1 MKSWFSTW
9 FDSKYYPILYQHRND
24 EEAKKFIDHLLEFLP
39 KKDHADWLDLAC
51 GNGRHAIYLAKKG
64 FKVTGLDLSPNAIQH
79 AKNTSNELGLN
90 VEFDVHDMRQ
100 SLSPKQFDFIFNLF
114 TSFGYFSSQEEEIET
129 LQSINHALRTP
140 SSYLVIDF
148 LNARKV
154 IDGIVPRETK
164 VINEIEFKLKRYVKN
179 KKVIKEIQI
188 NDHGRSSQFEESVN
202 LLFEE
207 DFKFLFDQVGLN
219 VKHTFGNYYLDPF
232 DIKTSD
238 RLIMICQKNA

>member
-1 MKSWFSTW
+1 MNSWFSTW
-9 FDSKYYPILYQHRND
+9 FDSAYYPILYQHRND
-24 EEAKKFIDHLLEFLP
+24 KEAENFIDNLLAFLP
-39 KKDHADWLDLAC
+39 KQDQADWLDLAC
-51 GNGRHAIYLAKKG
+51 GNGRHAIHLAKKG
-64 FKVTGLDLSPNAIQH
+64 CNVTGLDLSPNAIQH
-79 AKNTSNELGLN
+79 AKKTANKLHLAID
-90 VEFDVHDMRQ
+90 FDVHDMRQ
-100 SLSPKQFDFIFNLF
+100 SLSPRQFDFIFNLF
-114 TSFGYFSSQEEEIET
+114 TSFGYFSSQEEEIAT
-129 LQSINHALRTP
+129 LRSICQALKTQ

-154 IDGIVPRETK
+154 IDGIVPRETI

-188 NDHGRSSQFEESVN
+188 NDRGQSYRFEESVN

-219 VKHTFGNYYLDPF
+219 VKHTFGNYHLDPF